1 MKAIYCKVLVLNPLN
16 GETCY
21 KLTTKSICETAK
33 SEQQAFLE
41 VEPTATSKKV
51 FLSFLV
57 CHYKQ
62 TTKIYL
68 WQQEV

>member
-1 MKAIYCKVLVLNPLN
+1 MKAIYSKVFVLNPLN
-16 GETCY
+16 GEPCY
-21 KLTTKSICETAK
+21 KLITKSICETAK

-51 FLSFLV
+51 FHSFLV
-57 CHYKQ
+57 CHYKR

-68 WQQEV
+68 WQRKV